1 MPRPYA
7 KMVRMNLYLPP
18 TIDPQALVA
27 TIGLISDTHMPQRW
41 AKLPPFST
49 NLP

>member
-7 KMVRMNLYLPP
+7 KMVRMNFYLPP
-18 TIDPQALVA
+18 MIDPQVA
-27 TIGLISDTHMPQRW
+27 TIGLISDAHMPQRW
-41 AKLPPFST
+41 AKLPPFNT